1 MGWGEKKRASYTQ
14 PKSMLEITTPASTQ
28 HLFPPCS
35 HPLGWIFSG
44 ECCHLLQGKN
54 KNHIVHLF
62 KALCICNR
70 KNESVLMEQKT
81 GCSISTP
88 SERFIFIAHWQK
100 NNFAIV
106 YHTRNVSF
114 SSPNPIFLQKWNC
127 TLILSLIVPIPAG
140 PAHLTLCSPTPSNH
154 KGFLNCAFFSKQN

>member
-35 HPLGWIFSG
+35 YPWGWTFSG
-44 ECCHLLQGKN
+44 ECCHLSQGKN

-100 NNFAIV
+100 KQLCYCLPHKKCVLLFPKPHFPSKMELYFDFVIN
-106 YHTRNVSF
+106 
-114 SSPNPIFLQKWNC
+114 SPYPCRPC
-127 TLILSLIVPIPAG
+127 TPYTV
-140 PAHLTLCSPTPSNH
+140 
-154 KGFLNCAFFSKQN
+154 